1 MPIPAKNI
9 IRAKDIRIAKVG
21 RTAKAIPCQQIFS
34 SYLEN
39 LRSGSQ
45 GGVPSHIIKAL
56 NECGEEWERVSP
68 PAPLSSYSYPL
79 PSLLP
84 LTLLTPQT
92 SKHQGAGIKYQLSLF
107 KKHRE

>member
-39 LRSGSQ
+39 LRSGSE

-56 NECGEEWERVSP
+56 NDCGEEWERVS
-68 PAPLSSYSYPL
+68 LIL
-79 PSLLP
+79 
-84 LTLLTPQT
+84 
-92 SKHQGAGIKYQLSLF
+92 
-107 KKHRE
+107 